1 MYDFLKYRGVCALF
15 SLAIFATFIG
25 AFVYKYQTRGYAFS
39 YSVDYTGGTQIK
51 LRFAQPVS
59 AEELKNLLAK
69 QGLSSPVTRSFSPTE
84 LLVRVA
90 EFSDDSEGLALKIK
104 DGLEKELNS
113 PVEILQTDSVGA
125 GIGSALRW
133 QSFMTI
139 FLSLVL
145 MLLYIGIRFW
155 SFSYAIG
162 AIVALFHDAL
172 VILLFFLLTDKEIS
186 INVIGAILAVLGY
199 SVNDTIVIFSRI
211 RDELKGKTTKH
222 IDDLVNYCLNATL
235 RRTILTSF
243 STALVTVSLITLG
256 GETLRDLSL
265 ALLIG
270 IVFGTYSSIYIAS
283 PIMLLLRKV
292 A

>member
-1 MYDFLKYRGVCALF
+1 
-15 SLAIFATFIG
+15 
-25 AFVYKYQTRGYAFS
+25 
-39 YSVDYTGGTQIK
+39 
-51 LRFAQPVS
+51 
-59 AEELKNLLAK
+59 
-69 QGLSSPVTRSFSPTE
+69 
-84 LLVRVA
+84 
-90 EFSDDSEGLALKIK
+90 
-104 DGLEKELNS
+104 
-113 PVEILQTDSVGA
+113 
-125 GIGSALRW
+125 
-133 QSFMTI
+133 MTI
-139 FLSLVL
+139 LLSLVL

-155 SFSYAIG
+155 SFGYAVG

-172 VILLFFLLTDKEIS
+172 AILLFFLITDKEIS

-211 RDELKGKTTKH
+211 RDELKGKTTKK
-222 IDDLVNYCLNATL
+222 IDDVVNYCLNATL

-243 STALVTVSLITLG
+243 ATALVTVSLITLG